1 MTPPRV
7 ATDATN
13 GAATAEMA
21 RAPSSDLLVASA
33 RAGDRDAFATL
44 YSQRVG
50 AVSRYIGAILRDV
63 DRTEDVT
70 AQTFLRAWNALPA
83 LRKVNRFDAWL
94 FRIAHNET
102 MVELNRHATAPLDEV
117 PEPADESRF
126 NSPSDRLE
134 QKDEAE
140 RVNRAL
146 LRLPDEQRQVLVLRY
161 LRELSYEDV
170 ARQLGKT
177 EGAVY
182 TLKFRALRRLRQEW
196 EAE

>member
-1 MTPPRV
+1 
-7 ATDATN
+7 
-13 GAATAEMA
+13 
-21 RAPSSDLLVASA
+21 
-33 RAGDRDAFATL
+33 
-44 YSQRVG
+44 
-50 AVSRYIGAILRDV
+50 
-63 DRTEDVT
+63 
-70 AQTFLRAWNALPA
+70 
-83 LRKVNRFDAWL
+83 
-94 FRIAHNET
+94 

>member
-33 RAGDRDAFATL
+33 RAGDRDAFATF

-70 AQTFLRAWNALPA
+70 AQTFLRAWNALP
-83 LRKVNRFDAWL
+83 R
-94 FRIAHNET
+94 
-102 MVELNRHATAPLDEV
+102 
-117 PEPADESRF
+117 PAQGQ
-126 NSPSDRLE
+126 P
-134 QKDEAE
+134 
-140 RVNRAL
+140 
-146 LRLPDEQRQVLVLRY
+146 
-161 LRELSYEDV
+161 
-170 ARQLGKT
+170 
-177 EGAVY
+177 
-182 TLKFRALRRLRQEW
+182 LRRLAVPDRAQRDHGGTEPPRHRSPGRSTRTC
-196 EAE
+196 